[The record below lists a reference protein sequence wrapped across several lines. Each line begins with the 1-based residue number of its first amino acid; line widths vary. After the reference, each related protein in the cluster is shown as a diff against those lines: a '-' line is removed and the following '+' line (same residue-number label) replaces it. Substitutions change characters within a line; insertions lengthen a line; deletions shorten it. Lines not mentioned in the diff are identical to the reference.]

1 MDYHHEDSSKH
12 TYFGFQKLLVLLSN
26 TYNTLLAMNTVGD
39 EKGSVAYKIPL
50 SSNAKKHMLIHG
62 NPTSK
67 SGVHGA
73 YFSTNT
79 EHVTSLL
86 ILSIFDKSVEYQCLY
101 TPTGEI
107 TSRGVVSI
115 EDEISSIF
123 PIWDDSNPYCK
134 QGAALLLKDSIK
146 TIPETTALVSDSKD
160 GMYFHKVDQD
170 LGKITCQKLE
180 SDTLEVIGQTTVN
193 PNQETIR
200 NVHYPSRNEVVQT
213 PSTILGDDSLLIKY
227 LNPHV
232 MVIVSEVT
240 IDYLK
245 ELEESDGDEF
255 FNAVMSNAMGGS
267 ASSTKKKPLGVTPV
281 NTTNT
286 QSYTSSI
293 PSLFVTLVD
302 TTSCRILHRASHS
315 HASSK
320 NLNSNNNIPLT
331 ISENWIVYSYFNHK
345 SKRTELSVLTLY
357 EGMIDKHGITAFK
370 TPDQELEFDSFTFPK
385 PIVLQ
390 KTYAVPKQ
398 ITSIGVTTTSRG
410 ITSKNFIFGV
420 KDIGWVWKID
430 SRMLD
435 PRRPTAE
442 LKTVEKMEGLIR
454 YSPILPILTSH
465 VISYNLHIENPTN
478 IISTSARLESQSL
491 VVAYGGPD
499 LFFTRLAPSKG
510 FDLLPD
516 NFNKGLVGILTIGL
530 LGVLGYVKKISDR
543 KILKAAWA

>member
-1 MDYHHEDSSKH
+1 M
-12 TYFGFQKLLVLLSN
+12 G
-26 TYNTLLAMNTVGD
+26 
-39 EKGSVAYKIPL
+39 
-50 SSNAKKHMLIHG
+50 
-62 NPTSK
+62 
-67 SGVHGA
+67 
-73 YFSTNT
+73 
-79 EHVTSLL
+79 
-86 ILSIFDKSVEYQCLY
+86 
-101 TPTGEI
+101 
-107 TSRGVVSI
+107 
-115 EDEISSIF
+115 
-123 PIWDDSNPYCK
+123 
-134 QGAALLLKDSIK
+134 
-146 TIPETTALVSDSKD
+146 
-160 GMYFHKVDQD
+160 
-170 LGKITCQKLE
+170 
-180 SDTLEVIGQTTVN
+180 
-193 PNQETIR
+193 
-200 NVHYPSRNEVVQT
+200 QT